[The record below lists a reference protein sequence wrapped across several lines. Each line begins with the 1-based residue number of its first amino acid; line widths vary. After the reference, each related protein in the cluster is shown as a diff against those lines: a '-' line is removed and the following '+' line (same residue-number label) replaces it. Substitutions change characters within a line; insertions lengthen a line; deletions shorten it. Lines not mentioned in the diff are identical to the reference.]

1 MPSDLCGYVLNLHEH
16 DHSYVWLEAHVYFFL
31 QKGFYFFTHPDFWT
45 FRRSCLTI
53 LCGHYFFCH
62 GHMSIQARRKFKKK
76 LGWGGAVKGLWRK
89 KILLLSEPKV
99 GGVKGG
105 GSNSPLDQVPPLPTA
120 LVSSEFNWNST
131 FICDRRRLVRT
142 FEGQFSRLKS
152 NNLRLWSFML
162 FYLITELCYFS
173 KSGGANCNRMF
184 IPSLFE
190 CFIWSNGILLFNFW
204 IWASYLL

>member
-1 MPSDLCGYVLNLHEH
+1 MSTTIHMCDWKRMYIFSFKRASIFLPTRIFGPFAGPAWPYYANIIFFVTGTWVSRH
-16 DHSYVWLEAHVYFFL
+16 DGS
-31 QKGFYFFTHPDFWT
+31 
-45 FRRSCLTI
+45 S
-53 LCGHYFFCH
+53 
-62 GHMSIQARRKFKKK
+62 KKN
-76 LGWGGAVKGLWRK
+76 WG
-89 KILLLSEPKV
+89 
-99 GGVKGG
+99 GG
-105 GSNSPLDQVPPLPTA
+105 GSKRSLKKEDFAPIGTKSWRCGGGGGINSPLDQVPPLPTA